1 MTDVSEYGRALF
13 LLTEESGTTE
23 ACLADVK
30 VADSLITGCDGYA
43 RLLDT
48 PALTKE
54 ERLALIDQAFS
65 ALDVYLVNL
74 IKLLAEARLVYL
86 FPKVAKAYLS
96 EYDKARGIE
105 RVEAVTAVAMTEAQ
119 LAALRAKLTALTGKT
134 VVIRNT
140 TDPTILGG
148 MKLRYSGLQLD
159 GSVRSRLDAFE
170 RSLKEIV
177 IR

>member
-1 MTDVSEYGRALF
+1 M
-13 LLTEESGTTE
+13 
-23 ACLADVK
+23 
-30 VADSLITGCDGYA
+30 
-43 RLLDT
+43 
-48 PALTKE
+48 
-54 ERLALIDQAFS
+54 
-65 ALDVYLVNL
+65 
-74 IKLLAEARLVYL
+74 
-86 FPKVAKAYLS
+86 AKAYLS